1 LLKGKLDKS
10 VSNNQSV
17 ERVFKIIELMSEHRE
32 PMRLQSIAEEL
43 DIHPT
48 TVLRFLYTLMQC
60 GYVEQDKE
68 TLKYYL
74 TLKICAISNRVK
86 SNSQISYLA
95 KPYLFSLS
103 KILKESV
110 CLAIERD
117 MTIIYIDVVDGPD
130 QMLKT
135 MQRIGNIAP
144 MHCTGI
150 GKLILLDKSEEEI
163 DTMIEEKG
171 LTRFTDNT
179 LITKESL
186 MKELKEISKLG
197 YAFDNEECE
206 IGAKCVAVP
215 IKDYTGKTV
224 AGISVTGSIFKITD
238 EFVNENI
245 KYLFEAAQKIS
256 STLGYEGY

>member
-1 LLKGKLDKS
+1 MLKGKINKS
-10 VSNNQSV
+10 VSINQSV
-17 ERVFKIIELMSEHRE
+17 ERVFMIIELMAENKE
-32 PMRLQSIAEEL
+32 PMRLQSISEEL

-48 TVLRFLYTLMQC
+48 TVLRFLYTLMKC

-103 KILKESV
+103 KTLKESI

-117 MTIIYIDVVDGPD
+117 MTVVYIDVVDGPD
-130 QMLKT
+130 KILKT

-150 GKLILLDKSEEEI
+150 GKLILVDKSEKDI
-163 DTMIEEKG
+163 DEMIEKKG
-171 LTRFTDNT
+171 LTKFTDNT
-179 LITKESL
+179 LVTKESL
-186 MKELKEISKLG
+186 MKELKQIKKLG

-206 IGAKCVAVP
+206 IGARCVAVP
-215 IKDYTGKTV
+215 IKNYTGKTV

-238 EFVNENI
+238 EFVNNNI
-245 KYLFEAAQKIS
+245 KYLLEAAQKIS
-256 STLGYEGY
+256 NTLGNREY

>member
-1 LLKGKLDKS
+1 MLKGKLDKS

-17 ERVFKIIELMSEHRE
+17 ERVFKIIELMSEYGE
-32 PMRLQSIAEEL
+32 PMRLQTISQEL
-43 DIHPT
+43 NIPAT

-60 GYVEQDKE
+60 GYVEQDRE

-74 TLKICAISNRVK
+74 TLKICAISNKVK
-86 SNSQISYLA
+86 SNNQISYVA

-103 KILKESV
+103 KIVKESV
-110 CLAIERD
+110 CLAIEKD

-150 GKLILLDKSEEEI
+150 GKLILLDKSEEDI
-163 DTMIEEKG
+163 DYMIENKG
-171 LTRFTDNT
+171 LTKFTDNT

-186 MKELKEISKLG
+186 MNELKEISKLG

-206 IGAKCVAVP
+206 IGARCVAVP
-215 IKDYTGKTV
+215 IKDYTGKIV

-238 EFVNENI
+238 EFVDKNI
-245 KYLFEAAQKIS
+245 KYLFEASEKIS
-256 STLGYEGY
+256 STLGY